1 MKKYPFYRAENKEM
15 INFNYDNLK
24 KKLLEVELAGNT

>member
-24 KKLLEVELAGNT
+24 KKIIGSRIGW